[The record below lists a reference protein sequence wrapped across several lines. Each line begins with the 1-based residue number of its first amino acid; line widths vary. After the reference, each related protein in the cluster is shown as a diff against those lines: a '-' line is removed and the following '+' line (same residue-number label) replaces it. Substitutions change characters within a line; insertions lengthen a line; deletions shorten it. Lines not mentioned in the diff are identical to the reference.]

1 MGKFSE
7 KLKEQQ
13 RLKNIEN
20 LSVEDKKNRE
30 LSLVKDFL
38 NDVESKKNR
47 YIFYC
52 PDLDI
57 PLQTLRTIYQTV
69 DKLIDLGFNAYVL
82 HENNTFE
89 NKWLNEKYKI
99 KTLYINEGKK
109 KDYHFKFKPTDTFIV
124 PDGFIGIMESVA
136 DNLTINKIVYLMSYE
151 GLATLKQNTWY
162 NLGFNKVISVSEEL
176 IEDYK
181 SVFPE
186 LEYYYLPFYINE
198 ENMTQKFGKDQI
210 KPIISLFSRSKKEA
224 SQFINIFYNKYKFL
238 DLFQFKV
245 IRQLNSKEYYDTLSE
260 SSLMI
265 VMDSES
271 GCMVPPLEASY
282 YGVPVI
288 LFENRSMKH
297 LEFYKENII
306 KTPKDIFS
314 IVDEVA
320 TFCLNWLS
328 NSNNDLY
335 DAIENKEY
343 SKNNFNKKIIIF
355 ETIQEDLKL
364 KFENILKAKQNEN
377 N

>member
-20 LSVEDKKNRE
+20 FSVEDKKNRE
-30 LSLVKDFL
+30 LRLVKDFL

-162 NLGFNKVISVSEEL
+162 NLGFDKVISVSEEL

-186 LEYYYLPFYINE
+186 LQYYYLPFYINK

-210 KPIISLFSRSKKEA
+210 KPVISLFSRSKKEA

-238 DLFQFKV
+238 DLFQFKI
-245 IRQLNSKEYYDTLSE
+245 IRQLNSKEYYNTLSE
-260 SSLMI
+260 SALMI

-306 KTPKDIFS
+306 RTPKDIFS

-328 NSNNDLY
+328 NSNKDLY

-364 KFENILKAKQNEN
+364 KFENILKAKENEN